1 MVNIG
6 SMSCLFKPSVTYGT
20 LFALRSSVVKLSL
33 FRCAP
38 AVEVTHLK
46 LTFVERKHTD
56 SKKVFIFFIFC
67 SHSDHVQYIWGG
79 GGSFPKAFALNLYIF

>member
-79 GGSFPKAFALNLYIF
+79 GVLFQRPLL